1 MSSPPIPTLPGAF
14 NRLVWSNLAA
24 QSAEQIALAAAP
36 IAAVFAF
43 GAGAGETGLL
53 QTAQTLPFLVFAVP
67 AGILVDRASRRG
79 LMVGA
84 EALRALSLLAI
95 LLLTMAKSLTLPL
108 LALLGCIGAV
118 GTVAFSVAAPALVP
132 ALVSRAALSSAN
144 ARLELARSIAFA
156 SGPALAGALVGW
168 AGASPA
174 FGLATALSACAVML
188 LIGLPEPDRSTPPK
202 RHISRELK
210 EGAKFL
216 FSHPLLRP
224 VLLTAVFFNTAFL
237 IMQAVYV
244 PYAAQTLNLSPRS
257 VGATLAAYGVGMVV
271 GALLSGRLARRVT
284 FGTMIAIG
292 PIAGVASSL
301 AMLAT
306 IWVPSVWLA
315 GLSFFLIGAGPVL
328 WTISTTTLRQAV
340 TPNLLLGRVSAVILM
355 ATWGTRPLGAALG
368 ALIGAAYGAQSA
380 LVVAVIGFLVQAA
393 IIVTSSVPH
402 LASQPEMA
410 H

>member
-1 MSSPPIPTLPGAF
+1 VSAAPIPDLPLAV

-53 QTAQTLPFLVFAVP
+53 QMAQTLPFLVFAVP

-79 LMVGA
+79 LMVAA
-84 EALRALSLLAI
+84 ETLRALSLLAI
-95 LLLTMAKSLTLPL
+95 LLLTMAESLTLPL

-132 ALVSRAALSSAN
+132 ALVSREALSKAN
-144 ARLELARSIAFA
+144 ARLELARSIAIA

-174 FGLATALSACAVML
+174 FGLAAALSACAVMF
-188 LIGLPEPDRSTPPK
+188 LIGLPEPERSAPPK
-202 RHISRELK
+202 RHISRDLK
-210 EGAKFL
+210 EGAQFL
-216 FSHPLLRP
+216 FSHALLRP

-244 PYAAQTLNLSPRS
+244 PYAAQTLSLSPRS

-368 ALIGAAYGAQSA
+368 ALIGATYGAQSA
-380 LVVAVIGFLVQAA
+380 LIVAFIGFLIQAA
-393 IIVTSSVPH
+393 IIITSSVPH
-402 LASQPEMA
+402 LARQPEMA